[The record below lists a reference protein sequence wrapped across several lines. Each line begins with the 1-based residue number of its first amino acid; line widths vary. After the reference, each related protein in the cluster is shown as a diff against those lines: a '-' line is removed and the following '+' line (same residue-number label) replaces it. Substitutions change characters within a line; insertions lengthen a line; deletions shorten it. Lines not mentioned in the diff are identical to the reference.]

1 MTLPRENNSPDPAQ
15 FIQLAKQIRESHHAF
30 TSLIHSVDVAS
41 TLRDMLTSEDPI
53 LIDGALVLTELMSP
67 KRIEELITELS
78 HLTLIRRFHSKA
90 VKILACLHAR
100 KLRRTLMAFM
110 LEALIDSQQPASHER
125 WQLAADTFT
134 YLGFKDA
141 LTVVANLALGN
152 EQEQVREFGRG
163 IVSELATQTG
173 SSQLRV

>member
-1 MTLPRENNSPDPAQ
+1 
-15 FIQLAKQIRESHHAF
+15 
-30 TSLIHSVDVAS
+30 
-41 TLRDMLTSEDPI
+41 
-53 LIDGALVLTELMSP
+53 
-67 KRIEELITELS
+67 
-78 HLTLIRRFHSKA
+78 
-90 VKILACLHAR
+90 
-100 KLRRTLMAFM
+100 MAFM

-125 WQLAADTFT
+125 WQLAADKFT

-163 IVSELATQTG
+163 IVSELATKTG

>member
-15 FIQLAKQIRESHHAF
+15 LIQLAKQIRESDHAF

-90 VKILACLHAR
+90 VKILA
-100 KLRRTLMAFM
+100 
-110 LEALIDSQQPASHER
+110 
-125 WQLAADTFT
+125 
-134 YLGFKDA
+134 
-141 LTVVANLALGN
+141 
-152 EQEQVREFGRG
+152 
-163 IVSELATQTG
+163 
-173 SSQLRV
+173 